1 VNKTEIDKVLTDK
14 CLVYLL
20 FADMKAISDVDIKK
34 YTKAT
39 FSLVQ
44 LLDILK
50 VEAKS
55 IKKILDSLQTECEK
69 RDLIIPEMDA

>member
-1 VNKTEIDKVLTDK
+1 MGNLTDVDKVLKDK
-14 CLVYLL
+14 VLVHLL
-20 FADMKAISDVDIKK
+20 FADMKSISEVDIKK

-55 IKKILDSLQTECEK
+55 TKKILDSLLAET
-69 RDLIIPEMDA
+69 IPEINA